1 MSMNPYIKD
10 LGLEL
15 GAKPGAIKHWKRR
28 GKVAHS
34 YRLPIL
40 KAARDKGLELNEGDF
55 DFKPATEQED
65 AA

>member
-1 MSMNPYIKD
+1 MSMNPLIKE
-10 LGLEL
+10 LGQEL

-40 KAARDKGLELNEGDF
+40 KAARDKGVALSEDDF
-55 DFKPATEQED
+55 DFKPAADQGS
-65 AA
+65 A

>member
-1 MSMNPYIKD
+1 MSMNPLIKE
-10 LGLEL
+10 LGQEL

-40 KAARDKGLELNEGDF
+40 RAAQSKGVELSESDF
-55 DFKPATEQED
+55 DFAPSTEQE
-65 AA
+65 AS